1 MRHSPRGYNRTDR
14 IADQIQR
21 DLAVLLQREIK
32 DPRVGMVTVSGV
44 KVAKDLSF
52 ADVYVTFMTLEKDDE
67 VKEALAVLEHASG
80 FLRSMLAKSIKL
92 RVMPRLR
99 FHFDQ
104 VIVSAPR
111 ISNLISQAIREDES
125 RHHASSEQAST
136 GKVSSEKLSSG
147 KDTPEKDA
155 LEEGTPNDE

>member
-1 MRHSPRGYNRTDR
+1 MRHSPRGYKRTDR

-125 RHHASSEQAST
+125 RHHAASGQASSET
-136 GKVSSEKLSSG
+136 GSPEK
-147 KDTPEKDA
+147 DAPEKDA
-155 LEEGTPNDE
+155 LSQEGEPKDE

>member
-52 ADVYVTFMTLEKDDE
+52 ADVYVTFMTLEKDEE
-67 VKEALAVLEHASG
+67 VKQALAVLEHASG

-104 VIVSAPR
+104 VIVTAPR
-111 ISNLISQAIREDES
+111 ISSLISQAIREDES
-125 RHHASSEQAST
+125 RHKGGENRAASGETEVRSGESRRADAQNSEA
-136 GKVSSEKLSSG
+136 G
-147 KDTPEKDA
+147 
-155 LEEGTPNDE
+155 DE

>member
-52 ADVYVTFMTLEKDDE
+52 ADIYVTFMTLEKDDE
-67 VKEALAVLEHASG
+67 VKDALAVLDHASG

-104 VIVSAPR
+104 VIVTAPR
-111 ISNLISQAIREDES
+111 LSTLISQAVKEDES
-125 RHHASSEQAST
+125 RARSQQRSEDSA
-136 GKVSSEKLSSG
+136 
-147 KDTPEKDA
+147 
-155 LEEGTPNDE
+155 EGGIDE

>member
-67 VKEALAVLEHASG
+67 VKQALAVLEHASG

-104 VIVSAPR
+104 VIVTAPR
-111 ISNLISQAIREDES
+111 ISNLIRDAIREDES
-125 RHHASSEQAST
+125 RHQHGPESGNASDQASPV
-136 GKVSSEKLSSG
+136 G
-147 KDTPEKDA
+147 DA
-155 LEEGTPNDE
+155 SDE

>member
-52 ADVYVTFMTLEKDDE
+52 ADVYVTFMTVEKDEE
-67 VKEALAVLEHASG
+67 VKQALAVLEHASG

-104 VIVSAPR
+104 VIINAPR
-111 ISNLISQAIREDES
+111 ISSLISQAIREDES
-125 RHHASSEQAST
+125 RHRGEETRTDSSVADASSIENLPVKPR
-136 GKVSSEKLSSG
+136 GGEVG
-147 KDTPEKDA
+147 
-155 LEEGTPNDE
+155 DE

>member
-52 ADVYVTFMTLEKDDE
+52 ADVYVTFMTKEQPDE
-67 VKEALAVLEHASG
+67 VKEALEVLEHAGG

-104 VIVSAPR
+104 VIVTAPR
-111 ISNLISQAIREDES
+111 ISSLINQALKEDES
-125 RHHASSEQAST
+125 RARANQRSI
-136 GKVSSEKLSSG
+136 
-147 KDTPEKDA
+147 DTEDPD
-155 LEEGTPNDE
+155 LE

>member
-1 MRHSPRGYNRTDR
+1 M
-14 IADQIQR
+14 
-21 DLAVLLQREIK
+21 LQREIK

-52 ADVYVTFMTLEKDDE
+52 ADVYVTFMTLEKEDE

-104 VIVSAPR
+104 VIVSGPR
-111 ISNLISQAIREDES
+111 ITSLINKAIREDEA
-125 RHHASSEQAST
+125 RHHESPTRGEA
-136 GKVSSEKLSSG
+136 G
-147 KDTPEKDA
+147 
-155 LEEGTPNDE
+155 DE